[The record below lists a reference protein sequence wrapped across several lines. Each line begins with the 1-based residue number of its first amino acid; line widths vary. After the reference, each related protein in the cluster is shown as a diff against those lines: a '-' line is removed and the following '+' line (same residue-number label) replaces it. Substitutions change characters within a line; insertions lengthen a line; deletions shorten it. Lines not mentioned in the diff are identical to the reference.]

1 MELDSVKLQNSD
13 LNKQLQDLKLQL
25 KGREVSNNTAESLQ
39 KTVAF
44 FKDETAKAQAE
55 SHLLKLELEKHKRII
70 EEEKTQLSDLK
81 SMYTEQQQKMEKQK
95 SQLKD
100 FKAKLT
106 AAASQNQ
113 TKPSNLTSD
122 MGENKV
128 AIA

>member
-1 MELDSVKLQNSD
+1 
-13 LNKQLQDLKLQL
+13 
-25 KGREVSNNTAESLQ
+25 
-39 KTVAF
+39 
-44 FKDETAKAQAE
+44 
-55 SHLLKLELEKHKRII
+55 
-70 EEEKTQLSDLK
+70 
-81 SMYTEQQQKMEKQK
+81 MEKQK